1 MIYAWWLP
9 QPTINKQVAKQVKA
23 SNSLLR
29 AECKAIANKIAGDA
43 IEKLKKDEQ

>member
-29 AECKAIANKIAGDA
+29 AECKAIADKIAQDA
-43 IEKLKKDEQ
+43 IKKIKEQQ